1 MISAIVA
8 VDKNWGIGYNNQL
21 LEHIPEDMKNFV
33 HLTTGNV
40 VVMGRKTWNSLPKK
54 PLPNRTNIVITSNPV
69 NFTLINGA
77 HRQTLE
83 DTINDMKTIKDVE
96 WFVIGGESIY
106 KQLLPLC
113 ERVYLTKIDK
123 EYENV
128 DAYFPNLDEM
138 DEWSAAACSSV
149 RTYNNLN
156 YQFWQ
161 YERF

>member
-21 LEHIPEDMKNFV
+21 LERIPEDLKNFKLITSNNAV
-33 HLTTGNV
+33 I
-40 VVMGRKTWNSLPKK
+40 MGRKTWDSLPVK
-54 PLPNRTNIVITSNPV
+54 PLPNRLNIIITSNKQEDSDNV
-69 NFTLINGA
+69 KYMTLQEA
-77 HRQTLE
+77 
-83 DTINDMKTIKDVE
+83 KDYVLQNQRG
-96 WFVIGGESIY
+96 FIIGGASIY
-106 KQLLPLC
+106 KEFLPLC
-113 ERVYLTKIDK
+113 KTIHLTKIDK

-138 DEWSAAACSSV
+138 DEWSVAACSSV
-149 RTYNNLN
+149 RTYNDLN